1 MINYI
6 VGEKGKRGPFVGF
19 PVVSACHRPSLVAVA
34 LAGGREMACL
44 LGSEHLYSHCGCT
57 GGAGFGGFLGL
68 L

>member
-34 LAGGREMACL
+34 LAGGREMPCL
-44 LGSEHLYSHCGCT
+44 ALAGI
-57 GGAGFGGFLGL
+57 GASIFALRPTISVT
-68 L
+68 